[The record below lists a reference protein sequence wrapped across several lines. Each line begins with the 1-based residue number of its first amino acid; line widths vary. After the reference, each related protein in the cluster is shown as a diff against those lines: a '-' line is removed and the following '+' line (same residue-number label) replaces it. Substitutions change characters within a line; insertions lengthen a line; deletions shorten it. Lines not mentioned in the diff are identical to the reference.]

1 MLIELV
7 AIFCPFLP
15 GLLILF
21 TFFIVFS
28 FDEMTDL
35 NFFYGK
41 IFCSTRYKH
50 CFFLFSGKSNF
61 FMQNFLAELK
71 NR

>member
-28 FDEMTDL
+28 FDEMT
-35 NFFYGK
+35 N
-41 IFCSTRYKH
+41 
-50 CFFLFSGKSNF
+50 SNF
-61 FMQNFLAELK
+61 FMVKFFALPVISTVFSYFPEKNNFL
-71 NR
+71 R